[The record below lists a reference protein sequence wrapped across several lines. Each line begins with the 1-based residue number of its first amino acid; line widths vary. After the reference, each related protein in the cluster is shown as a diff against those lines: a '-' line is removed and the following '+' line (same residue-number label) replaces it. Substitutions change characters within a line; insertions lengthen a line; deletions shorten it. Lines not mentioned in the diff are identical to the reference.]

1 MQEIK
6 RHGDSAL
13 TFFPRQPPI
22 VLLQPFFSRA
32 TTALIAI
39 ISYKSRRI
47 HLSKNRSVR
56 PILSV
61 RTSPV
66 RARDPSLRTA

>member
-22 VLLQPFFSRA
+22 VLLQPTLERLFELGQFLGS
-32 TTALIAI
+32 LILFWSAAV
-39 ISYKSRRI
+39 S
-47 HLSKNRSVR
+47 
-56 PILSV
+56 
-61 RTSPV
+61 
-66 RARDPSLRTA
+66 